1 VQSWTS
7 VGSIWCRV
15 GHRSGPSGAEL
26 DIGRVHP
33 WVGSQN
39 SPSSMGGSGRVQ
51 CQKYLINIQ
60 FTHKKPIVRRL
71 YFVMISCN
79 IAIYYRLIIFIP
91 TLRTCHS
98 GKKAVVRE
106 TLMLASELK
115 SHFLDTLKD
124 SAADDKLI
132 SRAQVGRTGSGPD
145 IHVNCGSGRV
155 GLGQE
160 N

>member
-1 VQSWTS
+1 VCLKLHSNL
-7 VGSIWCRV
+7 GF
-15 GHRSGPSGAEL
+15 GAEL
-26 DIGRVHP
+26 DIGRVHA

-51 CQKYLINIQ
+51 CQNYLINIQ

-71 YFVMISCN
+71 YFVMIRSCN

-132 SRAQVGRTGSGPD
+132 SRAQMGRTGSGPD